1 MNFRHLNEA
10 FNRLNEKALNE
21 GPGAGYTIKGT
32 TIIKVD
38 NVKVLSKEDNE
49 YDTTYEVSFNGRGNA
64 DIEFASYY
72 YGDSLEDVPVVATK
86 AYVDVDTDDINNGY
100 TVEQYIESLFYNE
113 ELKIDLLYGGGWSH
127 STYDGTVASEEYPAE
142 NTYADIV
149 ITDMKITD
157 EDIIRYID
165 DVVQGNYEDDDYF
178 EESLSDD
185 IRKGNLDYD
194 DEIDAHYKK
203 NGNIEVQF
211 QDRNSNM
218 HVQRNPKDRSSKFEK
233 QPRVSSHTWGRI
245 WKDGNLVKSVEDS
258 KYGARQEIAKYLDDN
273 SMGESLK
280 ESEDITYT
288 PKVRRFK
295 SVDGTNRIINQYY
308 EEPNYPNWGKGERN
322 KKEISDDEYNR
333 FLQTGKLK
341 EDASKEWKPNTSFA
355 HIKKIYNDVKKRGYK
370 YVNNELEE
378 MHAAMDKV
386 DARGY
391 TPEQR
396 KQIRSW
402 SEEIWRANRKNES
415 LKESYD
421 DVNSS
426 NAFDVLYDMVELF
439 GCEEMLDALAKAM
452 GTSDLADNLT
462 YICRQ
467 YDYDPNPDSVEE
479 SLNESNQHKYIGYED
494 VDENKYPNLKEA
506 LGCGG
511 VSLIIYDNN
520 NMYNESFDKGLMK
533 EFGLDPKEVLKE
545 IKDLCRELNVKFFL
559 DKNYTN
565 ESLTEEES
573 EDARKF
579 IRKFCNGQWSDDY
592 VNLIIYAMGEVVMAD
607 YREDIE
613 DACSEILKSNSE
625 NAWVVIE
632 EKLSASDLFEYCYEE
647 FYDDLSTICSNILY
661 GQSVDRAISSY
672 LSTGYN
678 RDKFVQVVKDIIS
691 RIDFEDDDDFDL
703 AAEIDSALI
712 YDEDLWSVIEFYL
725 DPDDIINGNGFDVY
739 MSFVNDVEDIML
751 EYYSTEDKNES
762 LTEENGKKRK
772 TLYFVTQSVWGAD
785 KPTRLYFETKEEAN
799 KYYETHNYV
808 DKPKAVR
815 VTDEHAKE
823 LLELT
828 CFDMDESLTEST
840 SRKEREKA
848 YNDLKKFIVKFCNV
862 EWSDEYMD
870 LVIYAVLNSNANVKS
885 NYMNIE
891 DTCSNMLG
899 AYPYAWSTLK
909 EHFGD
914 KQTRYLLGY
923 FVNDVKD
930 IMSKYYSKDES
941 LTEERG
947 NYGHKGPFWYYSKH
961 GMGPGTIPKDVNV
974 VDWYEDDNY
983 NTWIALDGVLTT
995 QELRE
1000 YELKEQKPPI
1010 EGV

>member
-49 YDTTYEVSFNGRGNA
+49 YDTTYEVSFNGRGTA

-113 ELKIDLLYGGGWSH
+113 ELKIDLIYGGGWSH

-157 EDIIRYID
+157 EDIIQYID
-165 DVVQGNYEDDDYF
+165 AVVQGEFENDDYF
-178 EESLSDD
+178 E
-185 IRKGNLDYD
+185 
-194 DEIDAHYKK
+194 
-203 NGNIEVQF
+203 
-211 QDRNSNM
+211 
-218 HVQRNPKDRSSKFEK
+218 
-233 QPRVSSHTWGRI
+233 
-245 WKDGNLVKSVEDS
+245 
-258 KYGARQEIAKYLDDN
+258 
-273 SMGESLK
+273 ESLK

-308 EEPNYPNWGKGERN
+308 EEPNYPNWSKGERN

-341 EDASKEWKPNTSFA
+341 EDASKEWKPNTSFE

-370 YVNNELEE
+370 YVNNEREE
-378 MHAAMDKV
+378 MQAAMKKV

-402 SEEIWRANRKNES
+402 TEEIWRAHKKNES
-415 LKESYD
+415 LKESYN
-421 DVNSS
+421 DVNSN

-467 YDYDPNPDSVEE
+467 YDYDPNPDS
-479 SLNESNQHKYIGYED
+479 
-494 VDENKYPNLKEA
+494 
-506 LGCGG
+506 
-511 VSLIIYDNN
+511 
-520 NMYNESFDKGLMK
+520 
-533 EFGLDPKEVLKE
+533 
-545 IKDLCRELNVKFFL
+545 
-559 DKNYTN
+559 
-565 ESLTEEES
+565 
-573 EDARKF
+573 
-579 IRKFCNGQWSDDY
+579 DY
-592 VNLIIYAMGEVVMAD
+592 V
-607 YREDIE
+607 
-613 DACSEILKSNSE
+613 
-625 NAWVVIE
+625 
-632 EKLSASDLFEYCYEE
+632 
-647 FYDDLSTICSNILY
+647 
-661 GQSVDRAISSY
+661 
-672 LSTGYN
+672 
-678 RDKFVQVVKDIIS
+678 
-691 RIDFEDDDDFDL
+691 
-703 AAEIDSALI
+703 
-712 YDEDLWSVIEFYL
+712 
-725 DPDDIINGNGFDVY
+725 
-739 MSFVNDVEDIML
+739 
-751 EYYSTEDKNES
+751 
-762 LTEENGKKRK
+762 
-772 TLYFVTQSVWGAD
+772 
-785 KPTRLYFETKEEAN
+785 
-799 KYYETHNYV
+799 
-808 DKPKAVR
+808 
-815 VTDEHAKE
+815 
-823 LLELT
+823 
-828 CFDMDESLTEST
+828 DESLTEST

-899 AYPYAWSTLK
+899 NYPYAWSTLK

-961 GMGPGTIPKDVNV
+961 GMGPGTIPPDVNV
-974 VDWYEDDNY
+974 VDWYEDDDY
-983 NTWIALDGVLTT
+983 NTWVALDNVLTT
-995 QELRE
+995 QELKD
-1000 YELKEQKPPI
+1000 YDLKEQKPPI
-1010 EGV
+1010 KDR

>member
-10 FNRLNEKALNE
+10 FDRLNEKALNE

-32 TIIKVD
+32 AVIKVD
-38 NVKVLSKEDNE
+38 NVKILSKEDNE
-49 YDTTYEVSFNGRGNA
+49 YDTTYEVSFNGNGTA

-72 YGDSLEDVPVVATK
+72 YGGSLEDVPVVATK
-86 AYVDVDTDDINNGY
+86 AYVDVDTNDINNGY
-100 TVEQYIESLFYNE
+100 TVEQYIESLLYNE
-113 ELKIDLLYGGGWSH
+113 ELKIDLIYGGGWSH
-127 STYDGTVASEEYPAE
+127 STYDGTVASEEYQAE
-142 NTYADIV
+142 NTYADTRV
-149 ITDMKITD
+149 TDMKIID
-157 EDIIRYID
+157 EDTIQYID

-185 IRKGNLDYD
+185 IRRGNLDYD

-203 NGNIEVQF
+203 NGNVEVQF
-211 QDRNSNM
+211 QDRNSNT
-218 HVQRNPKDRSSKFEK
+218 HIQRNPKDMSSKFEK
-233 QPRVSSHTWGRI
+233 HPRVSSHTWGRV
-245 WKDGNLVKSVEDS
+245 WKDGNLVKSVNDS

-295 SVDGTNRIINQYY
+295 SADGSNRIINQYY

-370 YVNNELEE
+370 YVNNEREE

-402 SEEIWRANRKNES
+402 TEEIWRAHKKNES

-467 YDYDPNPDSVEE
+467 YEYDPNPDS
-479 SLNESNQHKYIGYED
+479 
-494 VDENKYPNLKEA
+494 
-506 LGCGG
+506 
-511 VSLIIYDNN
+511 
-520 NMYNESFDKGLMK
+520 
-533 EFGLDPKEVLKE
+533 
-545 IKDLCRELNVKFFL
+545 
-559 DKNYTN
+559 
-565 ESLTEEES
+565 
-573 EDARKF
+573 
-579 IRKFCNGQWSDDY
+579 DY
-592 VNLIIYAMGEVVMAD
+592 V
-607 YREDIE
+607 
-613 DACSEILKSNSE
+613 
-625 NAWVVIE
+625 
-632 EKLSASDLFEYCYEE
+632 
-647 FYDDLSTICSNILY
+647 
-661 GQSVDRAISSY
+661 
-672 LSTGYN
+672 
-678 RDKFVQVVKDIIS
+678 
-691 RIDFEDDDDFDL
+691 
-703 AAEIDSALI
+703 
-712 YDEDLWSVIEFYL
+712 
-725 DPDDIINGNGFDVY
+725 
-739 MSFVNDVEDIML
+739 
-751 EYYSTEDKNES
+751 
-762 LTEENGKKRK
+762 
-772 TLYFVTQSVWGAD
+772 
-785 KPTRLYFETKEEAN
+785 
-799 KYYETHNYV
+799 
-808 DKPKAVR
+808 
-815 VTDEHAKE
+815 
-823 LLELT
+823 
-828 CFDMDESLTEST
+828 DESLTEST

-899 AYPYAWSTLK
+899 NYPYAWSTLK

-947 NYGHKGPFWYYSKH
+947 NYGHKGPFWYHSKH
-961 GMGPGTIPKDVNV
+961 GMGPGTIPPDVNV

>member
-1 MNFRHLNEA
+1 MNFKHLNEA
-10 FNRLNEKALNE
+10 FDRLNEKALNE

-32 TIIKVD
+32 AIIKVD
-38 NVKVLSKEDNE
+38 NVKILSKEDNE
-49 YDTTYEVSFNGRGNA
+49 YDTTYEVSFNGRGTA

-86 AYVDVDTDDINNGY
+86 AYVDVDTNELEGIDSIENYIQQIIGDYSY
-100 TVEQYIESLFYNE
+100 TFDTV
-113 ELKIDLLYGGGWSH
+113 YGGGWSH
-127 STYDGTVASEEYPAE
+127 STYDGTVASEEFPAE
-142 NTYADIV
+142 NLYQGFAYGDIRIV
-149 ITDMKITD
+149 DMKIID
-157 EDIIRYID
+157 KDIIQYID
-165 DVVQGNYEDDDYF
+165 DVVLGNYEDDDYF

-185 IRKGNLDYD
+185 IRKGNLDYN

-211 QDRNSNM
+211 QDRTSNM
-218 HVQRNPKDRSSKFEK
+218 HIQKNPKDRFSKFEK

-295 SVDGTNRIINQYY
+295 SADGSNRIINQYY
-308 EEPNYPNWGKGERN
+308 EEPDYPNWGKGERN

-341 EDASKEWKPNTSFA
+341 EDVFYDWKPNTSFA

-370 YVNNELEE
+370 YVNNEREE
-378 MHAAMDKV
+378 MQAAMKKADNK
-386 DARGY
+386 GY
-391 TPEQR
+391 TLEQR

-402 SEEIWRANRKNES
+402 NEEIWRAHKKNDENINNESLKNRTLKELLPEGINVHNTYEEVKKNAIYKAKKDGYDQLIIKDSSGDYSFTRKYPSYKLFDDEQIVAEVKSTYHNGIAGVEVIEES

-467 YDYDPNPDSVEE
+467 YDYDPNPDYVDE

-506 LGCGG
+506 LDCGS

-520 NMYNESFDKGLMK
+520 TMYNESFDKGLMK

-545 IKDLCRELNVKFFL
+545 IKDLCRELNVRFFL
-559 DKNYTN
+559 DTNYTN

-613 DACSEILKSNSE
+613 DACSEIIKANSD

-632 EKLSASDLFEYCYEE
+632 EKLSASDLFKYCYEE
-647 FYDDLSTICSNILY
+647 FYDDLSTVCSNILN

-678 RDKFVQVVKDIIS
+678 RDKFVQVVRDIIS
-691 RIDFEDDDDFDL
+691 RIDFEYGFDL
-703 AAEIDSALI
+703 AEEIDSALI

-785 KPTRLYFETKEEAN
+785 RPTRLYFETKEEAN

-828 CFDMDESLTEST
+828 CCDM
-840 SRKEREKA
+840 
-848 YNDLKKFIVKFCNV
+848 
-862 EWSDEYMD
+862 
-870 LVIYAVLNSNANVKS
+870 
-885 NYMNIE
+885 
-891 DTCSNMLG
+891 
-899 AYPYAWSTLK
+899 
-909 EHFGD
+909 
-914 KQTRYLLGY
+914 
-923 FVNDVKD
+923 
-930 IMSKYYSKDES
+930 DES

-961 GMGPGTIPKDVNV
+961 GMGPGTLPKDVKV
-974 VDWYEDDNY
+974 VDWYEDDDY
-983 NTWIALDGVLTT
+983 NTWVALDNVLTT
-995 QELRE
+995 QELKD
-1000 YELKEQKPPI
+1000 YDLKEQKPPI
-1010 EGV
+1010 KDR

>member
-10 FNRLNEKALNE
+10 FDRLNEKALNE

-49 YDTTYEVSFNGRGNA
+49 YDTTYEVSFNGRGTA

-72 YGDSLEDVPVVATK
+72 YGDSLEDVPIVATK
-86 AYVDVDTDDINNGY
+86 AYVDVDTNELEGIVSIENYIQQIIGDYSY
-100 TVEQYIESLFYNE
+100 TFDTV
-113 ELKIDLLYGGGWSH
+113 YGGGWSH
-127 STYDGTVASEEYPAE
+127 STYDGTVASEEFPAE
-142 NTYADIV
+142 NLYQGFAYGDIRIV
-149 ITDMKITD
+149 DMKIID
-157 EDIIRYID
+157 KDIIHYID
-165 DVVQGNYEDDDYF
+165 DVVQGNYENDDYF

-185 IRKGNLDYD
+185 IRKGNLDYN

-211 QDRNSNM
+211 QDRTSNM
-218 HVQRNPKDRSSKFEK
+218 HIQKNPKDRFSKFEK

-258 KYGARQEIAKYLDDN
+258 KYGARQKIARYLDDN
-273 SMGESLK
+273 SMSESL
-280 ESEDITYT
+280 EEPEDITYT

-295 SVDGTNRIINQYY
+295 SVDGSNRIINQYY

-341 EDASKEWKPNTSFA
+341 EDVFYDWKPNTSFA

-378 MHAAMDKV
+378 MHAAMKKV
-386 DARGY
+386 DAKGY

-402 SEEIWRANRKNES
+402 TEEIWRAHKKNES

-421 DVNSS
+421 DVNSN

-467 YDYDPNPDSVEE
+467 YEYDPNPDSVEE

-506 LGCGG
+506 LDCGG
-511 VSLIIYDNN
+511 VSLIIYNN
-520 NMYNESFDKGLMK
+520 NTMYNESFDKGLMK

-545 IKDLCRELNVKFFL
+545 IKDLCRELNVRFFL
-559 DKNYTN
+559 DTNYTN

-613 DACSEILKSNSE
+613 DACSEIIKSNSD

-632 EKLSASDLFEYCYEE
+632 EKLSASDLFKYCYEE
-647 FYDDLSTICSNILY
+647 FYDDLSTVCSNILN

-678 RDKFVQVVKDIIS
+678 RDKFVQVVRDIIS
-691 RIDFEDDDDFDL
+691 RIDFEYGFDL
-703 AAEIDSALI
+703 AEEIDSALI

-785 KPTRLYFETKEEAN
+785 RPTRLYFETKEEAN

-808 DKPKAVR
+808 DKPKAVK

-828 CFDMDESLTEST
+828 CFDMDESLTE
-840 SRKEREKA
+840 E
-848 YNDLKKFIVKFCNV
+848 N
-862 EWSDEYMD
+862 
-870 LVIYAVLNSNANVKS
+870 
-885 NYMNIE
+885 
-891 DTCSNMLG
+891 
-899 AYPYAWSTLK
+899 
-909 EHFGD
+909 
-914 KQTRYLLGY
+914 
-923 FVNDVKD
+923 
-930 IMSKYYSKDES
+930 
-941 LTEERG
+941 G

-961 GMGPGTIPKDVNV
+961 GMGPGTLPKDVKV
-974 VDWYEDDNY
+974 VDWYEDDDY
-983 NTWIALDGVLTT
+983 NTWVALDSVLTT

>member
-49 YDTTYEVSFNGRGNA
+49 YDTTYEVSFNGRGTA

-113 ELKIDLLYGGGWSH
+113 ELKIDLIYGGGWSH

-157 EDIIRYID
+157 EDIIQYID
-165 DVVQGNYEDDDYF
+165 AVVQGEFENDDYF
-178 EESLSDD
+178 E
-185 IRKGNLDYD
+185 
-194 DEIDAHYKK
+194 
-203 NGNIEVQF
+203 
-211 QDRNSNM
+211 
-218 HVQRNPKDRSSKFEK
+218 
-233 QPRVSSHTWGRI
+233 
-245 WKDGNLVKSVEDS
+245 
-258 KYGARQEIAKYLDDN
+258 
-273 SMGESLK
+273 ESLK

-308 EEPNYPNWGKGERN
+308 EEPNYPNWSKGERN

-370 YVNNELEE
+370 YVNNEREE

-402 SEEIWRANRKNES
+402 TEEIWRAHKKNES

-467 YDYDPNPDSVEE
+467 YDYDPNPDS
-479 SLNESNQHKYIGYED
+479 
-494 VDENKYPNLKEA
+494 
-506 LGCGG
+506 
-511 VSLIIYDNN
+511 
-520 NMYNESFDKGLMK
+520 
-533 EFGLDPKEVLKE
+533 
-545 IKDLCRELNVKFFL
+545 
-559 DKNYTN
+559 
-565 ESLTEEES
+565 
-573 EDARKF
+573 
-579 IRKFCNGQWSDDY
+579 DY
-592 VNLIIYAMGEVVMAD
+592 V
-607 YREDIE
+607 
-613 DACSEILKSNSE
+613 
-625 NAWVVIE
+625 
-632 EKLSASDLFEYCYEE
+632 
-647 FYDDLSTICSNILY
+647 
-661 GQSVDRAISSY
+661 
-672 LSTGYN
+672 
-678 RDKFVQVVKDIIS
+678 
-691 RIDFEDDDDFDL
+691 
-703 AAEIDSALI
+703 
-712 YDEDLWSVIEFYL
+712 
-725 DPDDIINGNGFDVY
+725 
-739 MSFVNDVEDIML
+739 
-751 EYYSTEDKNES
+751 
-762 LTEENGKKRK
+762 
-772 TLYFVTQSVWGAD
+772 
-785 KPTRLYFETKEEAN
+785 
-799 KYYETHNYV
+799 
-808 DKPKAVR
+808 
-815 VTDEHAKE
+815 
-823 LLELT
+823 
-828 CFDMDESLTEST
+828 DESLTEST

-899 AYPYAWSTLK
+899 NYPYAWSTLK

-961 GMGPGTIPKDVNV
+961 GMGPGTIPPDVNV

>member
-49 YDTTYEVSFNGRGNA
+49 YDTTYEISFNGRGTA

-113 ELKIDLLYGGGWSH
+113 ELKIDLIYGGGWSH

-157 EDIIRYID
+157 EDIIQYID
-165 DVVQGNYEDDDYF
+165 AVVQGEFENDDYF

-218 HVQRNPKDRSSKFEK
+218 RVQRNPKDRFSKFEK

-295 SVDGTNRIINQYY
+295 SADGSNRIINQYY

-370 YVNNELEE
+370 YVNNEREE

-386 DARGY
+386 DAKGY

-402 SEEIWRANRKNES
+402 YEEIWRAHKKNES

-467 YDYDPNPDSVEE
+467 YDYDPNPDYVDE
-479 SLNESNQHKYIGYED
+479 SL
-494 VDENKYPNLKEA
+494 
-506 LGCGG
+506 
-511 VSLIIYDNN
+511 
-520 NMYNESFDKGLMK
+520 
-533 EFGLDPKEVLKE
+533 
-545 IKDLCRELNVKFFL
+545 IK
-559 DKNYTN
+559 KNYDMT
-565 ESLTEEES
+565 ESLSEEEA

-613 DACSEILKSNSE
+613 DACSEILKTNFN
-625 NAWVVIE
+625 NAWTVIE
-632 EKLSASDLFEYCYEE
+632 EKLSASDLFKYCYEK
-647 FYDDLSTICSNILY
+647 FYDDLSTICNNILN
-661 GQSVDRAISSY
+661 GQSADKTISSY
-672 LSTGYN
+672 FSTGYN
-678 RDKFVQVVKDIIS
+678 RDKFVQVVRDIIS
-691 RIDFEDDDDFDL
+691 RIDFEDDFDL
-703 AAEIDSALI
+703 PEEIDSALI

-725 DPDDIINGNGFDVY
+725 DPDDIINGNGFDTY
-739 MSFVNDVEDIML
+739 ISFVNDVEDIML

-762 LTEENGKKRK
+762 LK
-772 TLYFVTQSVWGAD
+772 
-785 KPTRLYFETKEEAN
+785 
-799 KYYETHNYV
+799 
-808 DKPKAVR
+808 
-815 VTDEHAKE
+815 
-823 LLELT
+823 
-828 CFDMDESLTEST
+828 
-840 SRKEREKA
+840 
-848 YNDLKKFIVKFCNV
+848 
-862 EWSDEYMD
+862 
-870 LVIYAVLNSNANVKS
+870 
-885 NYMNIE
+885 
-891 DTCSNMLG
+891 
-899 AYPYAWSTLK
+899 
-909 EHFGD
+909 
-914 KQTRYLLGY
+914 
-923 FVNDVKD
+923 
-930 IMSKYYSKDES
+930 
-941 LTEERG
+941 EERG
-947 NYGHKGPFWYYSKH
+947 NHGHKGPFWYYSKH
-961 GMGPGTIPKDVNV
+961 GMGPGTLPKDVKV
-974 VDWYEDDNY
+974 VDWYEDDDY
-983 NTWIALDGVLTT
+983 NTWVALDSVLTT

>member
-1 MNFRHLNEA
+1 MNFKQLNEA
-10 FNRLNEKALNE
+10 FDRLNEKALNE
-21 GPGAGYTIKGT
+21 GPGAGYNFYGT
-32 TIIKVD
+32 ATIKVD
-38 NVKVLSKEDNE
+38 NVKVLSKED
-49 YDTTYEVSFNGRGNA
+49 YKYSTTYEVSFNGRGTA
-64 DIEFASYY
+64 DIDFTSYY
-72 YGDSLEDVPVVATK
+72 YGGSLKDVPVVATK
-86 AYVDVDTDDINNGY
+86 AYVGVETGVIDDGDN
-100 TVEQYIESLFYNE
+100 VEQYIESLFYNE
-113 ELKIDLLYGGGWSH
+113 ELIIDLVYGGGSLH
-127 STYDGTVASEEYPAE
+127 LTYDGTIASEEFAAE
-142 NTYADIV
+142 NTYADIAV
-149 ITDMKITD
+149 TDMKITD
-157 EDIIRYID
+157 EDIIQYID
-165 DVVQGNYEDDDYF
+165 DVVLGTYENDDYF

-185 IRKGNLDYD
+185 IRKGNLDYN

-211 QDRNSNM
+211 QDRTSNM
-218 HVQRNPKDRSSKFEK
+218 HIQKNPKDRFSKFEK

-295 SVDGTNRIINQYY
+295 SADGSNRIINQYY
-308 EEPNYPNWGKGERN
+308 EEPDYPNWGKGERN

-341 EDASKEWKPNTSFA
+341 EDVFKDWKPNTSFA
-355 HIKKIYNDVKKRGYK
+355 HIKKVYNDVKKRGYK

-378 MHAAMDKV
+378 MQAAMKKV
-386 DARGY
+386 DSKGY

-402 SEEIWRANRKNES
+402 HEEIWRAHKKNES

-421 DVNSS
+421 DVNSD

-439 GCEEMLDALAKAM
+439 GCEEMLEALAKAM

-467 YDYDPNPDSVEE
+467 YDYDPNPDSVDE
-479 SLNESNQHKYIGYED
+479 SLNESNQHEYIGYED
-494 VDENKYPNLKEA
+494 IDENKYPNLKEA
-506 LGCGG
+506 LDCGS

-520 NMYNESFDKGLMK
+520 TMYNESFDKGLMK

-545 IKDLCRELNVKFFL
+545 IKDLCRELNVRFFL
-559 DKNYTN
+559 DTNYTN

-613 DACSEILKSNSE
+613 DACSEIIKANSD

-632 EKLSASDLFEYCYEE
+632 EKLSASDLFKYCYEE
-647 FYDDLSTICSNILY
+647 FYDDLSTVCSNILN

-678 RDKFVQVVKDIIS
+678 RDKFVQVVRDIIS
-691 RIDFEDDDDFDL
+691 RIDFEYGFDL
-703 AAEIDSALI
+703 AEEIDSALI

-762 LTEENGKKRK
+762 LNEEESPESISDNDNGYSLAFVPTTDVKGKDFTNVLCDILNKAGIKNCCAKKRGGK
-772 TLYFVTQSVWGAD
+772 YHVTVICPSSKLATAKNIIENCG
-785 KPTRLYFETKEEAN
+785 FFKEWFPLN
-799 KYYETHNYV
+799 NRGKN
-808 DKPKAVR
+808 
-815 VTDEHAKE
+815 
-823 LLELT
+823 
-828 CFDMDESLTEST
+828 ESL
-840 SRKEREKA
+840 K
-848 YNDLKKFIVKFCNV
+848 
-862 EWSDEYMD
+862 
-870 LVIYAVLNSNANVKS
+870 
-885 NYMNIE
+885 
-891 DTCSNMLG
+891 
-899 AYPYAWSTLK
+899 
-909 EHFGD
+909 
-914 KQTRYLLGY
+914 
-923 FVNDVKD
+923 
-930 IMSKYYSKDES
+930 
-941 LTEERG
+941 EERG

-961 GMGPGTIPKDVNV
+961 GMGPGTLPKDVKV
-974 VDWYEDDNY
+974 VDWYEDDDY
-983 NTWIALDGVLTT
+983 NTWVALDSVLTT